1 MIWKY
6 TKAKLGT
13 SEFLL
18 DLAWMCS
25 RILIQSPPTV
35 YFLLPA
41 ESVSLHSIVGLHDLP
56 SCIVLQSSLNSCSW
70 CAVAYFGWFV
80 SSWSLEILAPPPP
93 WKMPLSVLTLLN
105 SSYVL
110 WPETPF
116 AETHARCL
124 LLRSSHES
132 LWNPDLVTWFA
143 VCDRIMIAPLPT
155 WARALGSK
163 SRSHFCLLFISLN
176 L

>member
-25 RILIQSPPTV
+25 RVLIKSPPTV

-41 ESVSLHSIVGLHDLP
+41 ESVSLHSFVGLHDLA
-56 SCIVLQSSLNSCSW
+56 SCIVLQSFSQFLLMVCCGLLW
-70 CAVAYFGWFV
+70 VV
-80 SSWSLEILAPPPP
+80 SSWSLEILPPTP
-93 WKMPLSVLTLLN
+93 WKMPLSVLALLN

-163 SRSHFCLLFISLN
+163 PCSHFCLLFISLN